1 MGNRKVGMDRVVE
14 VQEMVSKEEDEE
26 EQIKFL
32 LEIVN
37 FVIRQISSNR
47 LVSRSTYQKI
57 GNSRK

>member
-14 VQEMVSKEEDEE
+14 VQEMVSKEGDEE

-37 FVIRQISSNR
+37 FVIRQISSNH
-47 LVSRSTYQKI
+47 LVSRSAHKTVR
-57 GNSRK
+57 G